1 VFKSMAKQVLAALFA
16 LTLLIGG
23 GMMLTHV
30 VALGSPDSQ
39 TAQTPAVSA
48 ATTDAQTLAVA
59 SNATSQEQDDALE
72 ADDGPDND
80 NVQDGPQDGPDDDGA
95 EDGGAED

>member
-1 VFKSMAKQVLAALFA
+1 MFKSMAKQVLAALFA

-30 VALGSPDSQ
+30 AMGSPNSQ
-39 TAQTPAVSA
+39 VAQTPAVSA
-48 ATTDAQTLAVA
+48 ATSNAQTLTLA
-59 SNATSQEQDDALE
+59 SNAASQEQDDALE
-72 ADDGPDND
+72 AGEGPDND
-80 NVQDGPQDGPDDDGA
+80 NVQDGPQDGPDDGT